1 MSGKVFNHDVS
12 KTKRQARGG
21 AVVTTTRGRAAHAQ
35 QASIV
40 DLLAM
45 PEGADIDFGA
55 SAANG
60 RASSSGAEK
69 TLK

>member
-1 MSGKVFNHDVS
+1 MSGKAFNRDVS
-12 KTKRQARGG
+12 KAKRQAREG

-45 PEGADIDFGA
+45 PEAADIDFEPPRLHTGA
-55 SAANG
+55 YRPAA
-60 RASSSGAEK
+60 
-69 TLK
+69 LKDA